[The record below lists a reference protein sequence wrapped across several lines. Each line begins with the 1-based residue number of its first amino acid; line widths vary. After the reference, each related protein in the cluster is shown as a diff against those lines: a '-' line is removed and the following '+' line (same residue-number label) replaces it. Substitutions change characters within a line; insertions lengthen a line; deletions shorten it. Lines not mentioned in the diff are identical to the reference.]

1 MALFSPCISN
11 SEASGAR
18 VIRGSI
24 RAYESGDYMSRTP
37 SVEGDR
43 RTWTWSG
50 WLQREQQTD
59 KQTFLRADTDSNNQT
74 SFGFG
79 YDGATPN
86 AGLYFR
92 HEISSSAVN
101 VDVVNSVRDFSGFYH
116 LVFVLD
122 TTESSQGDRIKMYMN
137 GEQLTIDTATNL
149 SQNDQL
155 DVNKTISHEL
165 FENGRA
171 IAVWCSEVHFVDG
184 QALDPSFF
192 GFTDPLTGIWRPKT
206 YVNTTASPGDNAGV
220 VGYGTCGYYLPF
232 DGTGT
237 SIGQDQSG
245 QGNDWTGSSLDSSD
259 IFYNS
264 PSGISQS
271 ADPNSGITTTG
282 FPTLY
287 STLNFNAAEMDD
299 CSNKD
304 EGGLRARIGNQGNGD
319 ERPIGNMSFSSGK
332 YYWEWEFI
340 STTDS
345 APWAGLANPGVG
357 WDSNGAMNN
366 RWSIR
371 VTDNER
377 TQRINGSAV
386 EQSALSGGNGTGWYG
401 VAVDADAGKFW
412 LNFENSWQASGD
424 PVTGANPIYD
434 TLKSAG
440 TGELIPY
447 WGTDGGSTTIEMR
460 ANFGQSTFKYQ
471 PPEGYKPLCSANLPR
486 PAEARPDKH
495 YFKTVLYTGNATSR
509 SIVSNFATDF
519 VWIKRRSGTE
529 GHVLANS
536 VVGANSFQ
544 SSNSNADDN
553 TASNCVTGFNRD
565 GVTVGTQGIV
575 NDNNETFV
583 SWHWKAGGGTGA
595 GGEFW
600 IDDVQYA
607 SVSAAGLDGGS
618 INPTG
623 ASVNTQCGFS
633 IITYTGTG
641 SNTDFA
647 HGLGD
652 HPYFMMIKNLDA
664 SEDWAV
670 YHPAIQSGS
679 SWFSEG
685 NYYLLLNKKD
695 HAATATTVWAN
706 TFPTTSLVKIG
717 TSSIVNTNTQKY
729 VAYIWTD
736 KPGVQKF
743 GEYRGSGAS
752 NNFVYCGFRPAFIIC
767 KRYEA
772 NSSPDTSTSY
782 TSWSLYDTS
791 RNSYAEQTPNQLW
804 ANGDEAEGVRGNL
817 SNTSGLDDMMIEAHA
832 TGFYLHD
839 EGSEVNAA
847 TGQYIYAAWA
857 ETAPNMYGATGNPR

>member
-18 VIRGSI
+18 VIRGSL
-24 RAYESGDYMSRTP
+24 RAYEDADYMHRTP

-50 WLQREQQTD
+50 WVQREQQDD
-59 KQTFLRADTDSNNQT
+59 KQAFLHVSTNSNNET
-74 SFGFG
+74 SFGF
-79 YDGATPN
+79 YHAGATPN

-92 HEISSSAVN
+92 HEVGGSVKN
-101 VDVVNSVRDFSGFYH
+101 VDVVNSMRDFSGFYH

-165 FENGRA
+165 FDNGRS

-184 QALDPSFF
+184 QALDASYF
-192 GFTDPLTGIWRPKT
+192 GFTDQLTGIWRPKT
-206 YVNTTASPGDNAGV
+206 YVNTTASPGDKAGV

-299 CSNKD
+299 CSNRD

-319 ERPIGNMSFSSGK
+319 ERPIGNMSFTSGK

-366 RWSIR
+366 RWTIR
-371 VTDNER
+371 TSDNER
-377 TQRINGSAV
+377 TQMINGSQV
-386 EQSALSGGNGTGWYG
+386 EQTALGSGNSTGWYG
-401 VAVDADAGKFW
+401 IAVDADTGEFW
-412 LNFENSWQASGD
+412 CSYEGTWQASGN
-424 PVTGANPIYD
+424 PETGANPIYD

-460 ANFGQSTFKYQ
+460 VNFGQSPFKFQ

-486 PAEARPDKH
+486 PVQARTDKN
-495 YFKTVLYTGNATSR
+495 YFKPVLYSGSGSTRAVDTGFQPDLVWVKRRDATNYHIITDTVR
-509 SIVSNFATDF
+509 GAGNYLVSNTEDAESSGGSQLTNGFFWNGFQVGNENA
-519 VWIKRRSGTE
+519 VNNSSGTY
-529 GHVLANS
+529 VAW
-536 VVGANSFQ
+536 
-544 SSNSNADDN
+544 
-553 TASNCVTGFNRD
+553 C
-565 GVTVGTQGIV
+565 
-575 NDNNETFV
+575 
-583 SWHWKAGGGTGA
+583 WKAGGSSGT
-595 GGEFW
+595 FN
-600 IDDVQYA
+600 IDGVVHA
-607 SVSAAGLDGGS
+607 SASAAGLDGGGITPTAAS
-618 INPTG
+618 I
-623 ASVNTQCGFS
+623 NTQCGFS
-633 IITYTGTG
+633 IIAYTGTG
-641 SNTDFA
+641 SNSSFS
-647 HGLGD
+647 HGLGTK
-652 HPYFMMIKNLDA
+652 PYFMIIKSRDA
-664 SEDWAV
+664 GEDWCV

-685 NYYLLLNKKD
+685 NYYLLLNKTN
-695 HAATATTVWAN
+695 HAAYATTTWAN
-706 TFPTTSLVKIG
+706 TYPTDTLVKIG
-717 TSSIVNTNTQKY
+717 TSGLVNTDDDKY
-729 VAYIWTD
+729 IAYIWTNI
-736 KPGVQKF
+736 PGVQKF
-743 GEYRGSGAS
+743 GEYRGSGQN
-752 NNFVYCGFRPAFIIC
+752 NNFIYCGFRPAFIMC

-782 TSWSLYDTS
+782 TSWSMYDTS
-791 RNSYAEQTPNQLW
+791 RNTYAEQTPNQLW
-804 ANGDEAEGVRGNL
+804 ANGDEGEGVRGNL
-817 SNTSGLDDMMIEAHA
+817 SATSGLVDMMIEAHA
-832 TGFYLHD
+832 TGFYMHD
-839 EGSEVNAA
+839 YGSEVNAA

-857 ETAPNMYGATGNPR
+857 ETGPNMYGATGNPR